1 MDDLDRLGA
10 AYLEHLTEADL
21 RALVHADE
29 VSAAEADIRMGALRR
44 QPSLLLDV
52 LDRPAVSAGLLN
64 LASADALTSARTGRD
79 FTFISPFLVF
89 AAAVHRIAAD
99 LRGSG
104 YVPERT
110 APGLR
115 VPVFDG
121 PQLAAYLAAPV
132 HRLFLAEL
140 LASFARSSS
149 GVILTHT
156 PQGLR
161 RRRWSDL
168 DLSRLIMLLE
178 AVPEAERAPVWRRLG
193 DLALFMI
200 GVFPASVER
209 LMTGRLDPARLAR
222 LTGLA
227 TPPSF
232 AGPAELTEWL
242 GAGWYRLAARR
253 TPSPATVDAEA
264 SSTPAAR
271 SANSAPE
278 TVTVGAVRPAGA
290 ATAESLLD
298 NAEHMH
304 QARRV
309 LNAVT
314 DRYLFPVSTD
324 WFSPPR

>member
-10 AYLEHLTEADL
+10 AYLDHLTEADL
-21 RALVHADE
+21 RVLVHADE
-29 VSAAEADIRMGALRR
+29 VPATEAETRLSALRR

-52 LDRPAVSAGLLN
+52 LDRPATSASLLDLASADT
-64 LASADALTSARTGRD
+64 LASADAGRR

-121 PQLAAYLAAPV
+121 PQLAAYLAAPA

-149 GVILTHT
+149 GVILTRT
-156 PQGLR
+156 PHGLR

-168 DLSRLIMLLE
+168 DLGRLVMLLE
-178 AVPEAERAPVWRRLG
+178 AVPEADRPPVLRRLG
-193 DLALFMI
+193 DLALFLI

-209 LMTGRLDPARLAR
+209 LMTGRLEPVRLAR

-227 TPPSF
+227 SPPAH
-232 AGPAELTEWL
+232 AGPAEITEWL

-253 TPSPATVDAEA
+253 TGGP
-264 SSTPAAR
+264 SSTASESSSQGSAAG
-271 SANSAPE
+271 PG
-278 TVTVGAVRPAGA
+278 TVTVGAVRPAG
-290 ATAESLLD
+290 TASAETLLD
-298 NAEHMH
+298 NAEHIH

-314 DRYLFPVSTD
+314 DSYLFPVSTD
-324 WFSPPR
+324 WFVPPR

>member
-1 MDDLDRLGA
+1 MDDLDRIGA
-10 AYLEHLTEADL
+10 AYLDHLTEADL

-29 VSAAEADIRMGALRR
+29 VPATEAEARIRALHRA
-44 QPSLLLDV
+44 PALLIDV
-52 LDRPAVSAGLLN
+52 LDRPGVSAELLS
-64 LASADALTSARTGRD
+64 LASADAGQR

-89 AAAVHRIAAD
+89 AAAIHRIAAD

-121 PQLAAYLAAPV
+121 PQLAAYLASPA

-149 GVILTHT
+149 GVIVTRT
-156 PQGLR
+156 RSGLS

-168 DLSRLIMLLE
+168 DLGRLVMLLE
-178 AVPEAERAPVWRRLG
+178 AVPDTDRPPVWRRLG
-193 DLALFMI
+193 DLALFLI
-200 GVFPASVER
+200 GVFPASIER
-209 LMTGRLDPARLAR
+209 VMTGRLEPVRLAR

-227 TPPSF
+227 IPPDA

-242 GAGWYRLAARR
+242 GAGWYRLAARL
-253 TPSPATVDAEA
+253 TTG
-264 SSTPAAR
+264 PAAVPAAPSR
-271 SANSAPE
+271 QPPSA
-278 TVTVGAVRPAGA
+278 VTVGTVRSAGPATT
-290 ATAESLLD
+290 ATLLD
-298 NAEHMH
+298 NAEHIH

-314 DRYLFPVSTD
+314 DRYLFPVTTD
-324 WFSPPR
+324 WFAAPR

>member
-1 MDDLDRLGA
+1 MDDLDRIGA
-10 AYLEHLTEADL
+10 AYLDHLTEADL

-29 VSAAEADIRMGALRR
+29 VPATEAEARIRALRR
-44 QPSLLLDV
+44 APALLIDV
-52 LDRPAVSAGLLN
+52 LDRPGVSAELLN
-64 LASADALTSARTGRD
+64 LASADAGQR

-89 AAAVHRIAAD
+89 AAAIHRIAAD

-104 YVPERT
+104 FVPERT

-121 PQLAAYLAAPV
+121 PQLAAYLASPA

-149 GVILTHT
+149 GVIITRT
-156 PQGLR
+156 PGGLS

-168 DLSRLIMLLE
+168 DLGRLVMLLD
-178 AVPEAERAPVWRRLG
+178 AVPDTDRPPVWRRLG
-193 DLALFMI
+193 DLALFLI
-200 GVFPASVER
+200 GVFPASIER
-209 LMTGRLDPARLAR
+209 VMTGRLEPVRLAR

-227 TPPSF
+227 IPPDT

-253 TPSPATVDAEA
+253 ATGPATV
-264 SSTPAAR
+264 PAAPSR
-271 SANSAPE
+271 QPPS
-278 TVTVGAVRPAGA
+278 TVTVGTVRSAGQ
-290 ATAESLLD
+290 ATTATLLD
-298 NAEHMH
+298 NAEHIH

-314 DRYLFPVSTD
+314 DRYLFPVTTD
-324 WFSPPR
+324 WFAAPR

>member
-1 MDDLDRLGA
+1 MDDLDRIGA
-10 AYLEHLTEADL
+10 AYLDHLTEADL
-21 RALVHADE
+21 RSLVHADE
-29 VSAAEADIRMGALRR
+29 VPEAEAEARMRALRR
-44 QPSLLLDV
+44 APALLPEN

-64 LASADALTSARTGRD
+64 LVSADAGQR

-89 AAAVHRIAAD
+89 AAAIHRIAAD

-115 VPVFDG
+115 VPVFDA
-121 PQLAAYLAAPV
+121 PQLAAYLSDPA

-149 GVILTHT
+149 GVILTRT

-168 DLSRLIMLLE
+168 DIGRLVMLLE
-178 AVPEAERAPVWRRLG
+178 AVPDADRPPVWRRLG
-193 DLALFMI
+193 DLALFLI

-209 LMTGRLDPARLAR
+209 VMTGRLEPVRLAR
-222 LTGLA
+222 LTGLTA
-227 TPPSF
+227 PPAF
-232 AGPAELTEWL
+232 GGPAELTEWL
-242 GAGWYRLAARR
+242 GAGWYRLAARK
-253 TPSPATVDAEA
+253 TAAGAGAAPAADDVQAAPASPA
-264 SSTPAAR
+264 
-271 SANSAPE
+271 APE
-278 TVTVGAVRPAGA
+278 AQGVVTVGTVRPAGA
-290 ATAESLLD
+290 ASAATLLD
-298 NAEHMH
+298 NAEHIH

-324 WFSPPR
+324 WFTPPR

>member
-1 MDDLDRLGA
+1 MDDLDRIGA
-10 AYLEHLTEADL
+10 AYLDHLTEPDL

-29 VSAAEADIRMGALRR
+29 APAEAEARIRALHRA
-44 QPSLLLDV
+44 PALLPEI
-52 LDRPAVSAGLLN
+52 LDRPAVSADLLN
-64 LASADALTSARTGRD
+64 LASADAGQR

-89 AAAVHRIAAD
+89 AAAIHRIAAD

-121 PQLAAYLAAPV
+121 PQLAAYLAAPA

-140 LASFARSSS
+140 LGSFARSSS
-149 GVILTHT
+149 GVILTRT

-168 DLSRLIMLLE
+168 DIGRLVMLLE
-178 AVPEAERAPVWRRLG
+178 AVPDADRPPVWRRLG
-193 DLALFMI
+193 DLALFLI

-209 LMTGRLDPARLAR
+209 VMTGRLEPVRLAR
-222 LTGLA
+222 LTGLTA
-227 TPPSF
+227 PPEF
-232 AGPAELTEWL
+232 GGPAELTEWL
-242 GAGWYRLAARR
+242 GAGWYRLAARK
-253 TPSPATVDAEA
+253 TAGDTGPAPTAADVPTAPA
-264 SSTPAAR
+264 SAAASR
-271 SANSAPE
+271 GPGV
-278 TVTVGAVRPAGA
+278 VTVGTVRPAGA
-290 ATAESLLD
+290 ASAETLLD
-298 NAEHMH
+298 NAEHIH

-324 WFSPPR
+324 WFTPPR

>member
-1 MDDLDRLGA
+1 MDDLDRIGE
-10 AYLEHLTEADL
+10 AYLDHLTEADL

-29 VSAAEADIRMGALRR
+29 VPAEADARIRALRR
-44 QPSLLLDV
+44 APALLPEI

-64 LASADALTSARTGRD
+64 LASADAGQR

-89 AAAVHRIAAD
+89 AASIHRIAAD

-121 PQLAAYLAAPV
+121 PQLAAYLAGPA

-149 GVILTHT
+149 GVILTRT
-156 PQGLR
+156 SQGMR

-168 DLSRLIMLLE
+168 DIGRLVMLLE
-178 AVPEAERAPVWRRLG
+178 AVPDADRPPVWRRLG
-193 DLALFMI
+193 DLALFLI

-209 LMTGRLDPARLAR
+209 VMTGRLEPVRLAR
-222 LTGLA
+222 LTGLTA
-227 TPPSF
+227 PPDF
-232 AGPAELTEWL
+232 GGPAELTEWL

-253 TPSPATVDAEA
+253 TGGAGPAPTAAEV
-264 SSTPAAR
+264 STAPAAP
-271 SANSAPE
+271 AAPQGPGV
-278 TVTVGAVRPAGA
+278 VTVGSVRPAGA
-290 ATAESLLD
+290 ASAETLLD
-298 NAEHMH
+298 NAEHIH

-314 DRYLFPVSTD
+314 DRYLFPVSMD
-324 WFSPPR
+324 WFTPPR